1 MLFVAAL
8 AVCCA
13 SALAAG
19 GYHGN
24 PREVVFPGP
33 ISSRSNGG
41 AAAAAPD
48 NQLVRSLELAKQINR
63 VQSVEEFYKLI
74 NVIPSELSYSV
85 GSVTDRFGGAERSN
99 AIVAKQAVCMPEL
112 QVVPVLEN
120 PDPAAVY
127 YPSCVRI
134 KRCGG
139 CCNHELLSCQP
150 TATEIRNY
158 EIHVTKIEEDLG
170 QYNAFKE
177 IVPLEEHTACKCHC
191 KVKEKD
197 CSEKQYYSEHE
208 CRCICKNLDEED
220 KCRQQNEKKYWNAS
234 SCSCQCRKVEE
245 CSTGF
250 FFDQNLCSCKPLPIS
265 RHWFS
270 DERRTGY
277 NFRQPTGK
285 PKETPP
291 VIVTLD
297 ASDPRRKH
305 KEDPEYK

>member
-85 GSVTDRFGGAERSN
+85 GFTDRFGGAERSN

-250 FFDQNLCSCKPLPIS
+250 FFDQNLCRC
-265 RHWFS
+265 
-270 DERRTGY
+270 EREST
-277 NFRQPTGK
+277 K
-285 PKETPP
+285 
-291 VIVTLD
+291 
-297 ASDPRRKH
+297 
-305 KEDPEYK
+305 